1 MNVALRR
8 VIRVHTVLI
17 QIQNKSI
24 TFCIYFIALLLLI
37 LMEKKV
43 FKKKKREKERESAQ
57 NTDSILQFSNS
68 QEKLT
73 FKLLFFQMLY
83 K

>member
-37 LMEKKV
+37 LIEKKYL
-43 FKKKKREKERESAQ
+43 KKKTRERESKTRIQ
-57 NTDSILQFSNS
+57 YLNFQILKKN
-68 QEKLT
+68 
-73 FKLLFFQMLY
+73 
-83 K
+83 

>member
-37 LMEKKV
+37 LIEKKY
-43 FKKKKREKERESAQ
+43 FKKKRERERESKTRIQ
-57 NTDSILQFSNS
+57 YLDFQILKKN
-68 QEKLT
+68 
-73 FKLLFFQMLY
+73 
-83 K
+83 

>member
-37 LMEKKV
+37 LIEKKY
-43 FKKKKREKERESAQ
+43 KKKQERESKIRIQ
-57 NTDSILQFSNS
+57 YLNFQILKKN
-68 QEKLT
+68 
-73 FKLLFFQMLY
+73 
-83 K
+83 

>member
-37 LMEKKV
+37 LIEKKI
-43 FKKKKREKERESAQ
+43 FKKKTTEREQ
-57 NTDSILQFSNS
+57 NTDSILKFSNS

>member
-37 LMEKKV
+37 LIEKKYL
-43 FKKKKREKERESAQ
+43 KKKTRERERAKHGF
-57 NTDSILQFSNS
+57 NT
-68 QEKLT
+68 
-73 FKLLFFQMLY
+73 
-83 K
+83 

>member
-37 LMEKKV
+37 LIEKKYL
-43 FKKKKREKERESAQ
+43 KKKRERESKTRIQ
-57 NTDSILQFSNS
+57 YLNFQILKKN
-68 QEKLT
+68 
-73 FKLLFFQMLY
+73 
-83 K
+83 

>member
-37 LMEKKV
+37 LIEKKYL
-43 FKKKKREKERESAQ
+43 KKRREREREQ
-57 NTDSILQFSNS
+57 NTDSILKFSNS

>member
-37 LMEKKV
+37 LIEKKI
-43 FKKKKREKERESAQ
+43 FKKKREREREQ
-57 NTDSILQFSNS
+57 NTDSILN
-68 QEKLT
+68 
-73 FKLLFFQMLY
+73 FQIL
-83 K
+83 KKN

>member
-37 LMEKKV
+37 LMEKKYL
-43 FKKKKREKERESAQ
+43 KKKREKERESAQ
-57 NTDSILQFSNS
+57 NTDSILKFSNS

>member
-37 LMEKKV
+37 LIEKKYL
-43 FKKKKREKERESAQ
+43 KKKRVRERESKTRIQ
-57 NTDSILQFSNS
+57 YLNFQILKKN
-68 QEKLT
+68 
-73 FKLLFFQMLY
+73 
-83 K
+83 

>member
-43 FKKKKREKERESAQ
+43 FKKKNERKRERARKTRIQ
-57 NTDSILQFSNS
+57 YLNFQILKKN
-68 QEKLT
+68 
-73 FKLLFFQMLY
+73 
-83 K
+83 

>member
-37 LMEKKV
+37 LIEKKY
-43 FKKKKREKERESAQ
+43 FKKKREREREQ
-57 NTDSILQFSNS
+57 NTDSILKFSNS

>member
-24 TFCIYFIALLLLI
+24 TFCIYFITLLLLI
-37 LMEKKV
+37 LTEKKIL
-43 FKKKKREKERESAQ
+43 KKKKREREREQ
-57 NTDSILQFSNS
+57 NTDSILKFSNS
-68 QEKLT
+68 QEKFT

>member
-1 MNVALRR
+1 MNVTLRR

-43 FKKKKREKERESAQ
+43 FKKKTRERERARKTRIQ
-57 NTDSILQFSNS
+57 YLNFQILKKN
-68 QEKLT
+68 
-73 FKLLFFQMLY
+73 
-83 K
+83 

>member
-8 VIRVHTVLI
+8 VIRVQTVLI

-37 LMEKKV
+37 LIEKKYL
-43 FKKKKREKERESAQ
+43 KKKTREREREQ
-57 NTDSILQFSNS
+57 NTDSILKFSNS

>member
-37 LMEKKV
+37 LVGKKI
-43 FKKKKREKERESAQ
+43 FKKKTRERESKTRIQ
-57 NTDSILQFSNS
+57 YLNFQILKKN
-68 QEKLT
+68 
-73 FKLLFFQMLY
+73 
-83 K
+83 

>member
-37 LMEKKV
+37 LIEKKYL
-43 FKKKKREKERESAQ
+43 KKKRERERAKHGF
-57 NTDSILQFSNS
+57 NT
-68 QEKLT
+68 
-73 FKLLFFQMLY
+73 
-83 K
+83 